1 MLPIGKLS
9 QSDSTHHLEGHQF
22 FEKMNWCKL
31 YLGHL
36 RRYHF
41 IFVPFNCPP
50 KCPWEIFYISD
61 FTTSPIKVH
70 MGSVQRTILLRK
82 NIFVTNLRQT
92 SHQIHYFPFRS
103 KWNYVDLH
111 ENITL
116 FLMPTYFY
124 YLLFV
129 TVSLNR
135 FIIIQFLKIPICEFQ
150 HYIFTVSSVLTD
162 WKIIETP

>member
-1 MLPIGKLS
+1 MI
-9 QSDSTHHLEGHQF
+9 
-22 FEKMNWCKL
+22 
-31 YLGHL
+31 
-36 RRYHF
+36 F

-70 MGSVQRTILLRK
+70 MGSVRRTITLRK

-116 FLMPTYFY
+116 FLMPGR
-124 YLLFV
+124 YLLLFRLV
-129 TVSLNR
+129 KSFYNFSILENTDMWILTLHIHSIISFNWLKNNWNTVNLEISATLD
-135 FIIIQFLKIPICEFQ
+135 
-150 HYIFTVSSVLTD
+150 VSSPFFSTAARPPNNF
-162 WKIIETP
+162 T